1 MNKKY
6 NMEKISTAK
15 TLATRG
21 WLKSRCLPTQV
32 WNERIFHF
40 FYLVIKRPRQ
50 GRQTPDSCGLDI
62 TAIIWSWGAWACHFY
77 LPSFVFQGFRRTLEM
92 TASHSHYPGDD
103 YTTNGFKLVKDN
115 DESDKLN
122 RKLNSVCR
130 NVRVSNQCV
139 CVYNLYNKQV
149 LLHLKTIF
157 V

>member
-1 MNKKY
+1 
-6 NMEKISTAK
+6 
-15 TLATRG
+15 
-21 WLKSRCLPTQV
+21 
-32 WNERIFHF
+32 
-40 FYLVIKRPRQ
+40 
-50 GRQTPDSCGLDI
+50 
-62 TAIIWSWGAWACHFY
+62 
-77 LPSFVFQGFRRTLEM
+77 M